1 MNKIELKANLH
12 GLIDQIDSMSL
23 LKEYYTELKNIL
35 SSNKTSLWDTLS
47 EEQKKAVLL
56 SFEESEDDNNLL
68 DNDEVMNKY
77 KEWL

>member
-12 GLIDQIDSMSL
+12 GLIDQIDSMSI
-23 LKEYYTELKNIL
+23 LKEYYNELKSIL
-35 SSNKTSLWDTLS
+35 SSNKTSVWDTLS
-47 EEQKKAVLL
+47 EEQKKEVLL
-56 SFEESEDDNNLL
+56 SFEESENDDNLL